1 VTIDVAE
8 LFPGAADAVYLNT
21 ASMALG
27 NRRAAEAL
35 ERVAGQWSRGRF
47 VWARA
52 EEVGEEVRSLVSS
65 LLRTDVENIAQV
77 AGVSAG
83 AATVAA
89 QIPETKNPHAN
100 AVVPARDYAS
110 NFLPWMLLQDR
121 GYELRTVEDVD
132 GELSTDAF
140 AKVIDD
146 HTAVVA
152 TSLVQSFSGFRVD
165 IDALKQLTHDSGSW
179 LVLDASQALGAI
191 DIDVDGIDA
200 LFSCGHKWTLGMR
213 GVAHLYVRPSLR
225 DSFNPIVPGWKAT
238 AEPMP
243 FYGPSLELSQTASKF
258 DASTPWFNPLV
269 DVEGLRIIAD
279 VGIRDIELHNMALID
294 ELESRGVTIPFK
306 RASRSSI
313 VSFDVADSDA
323 TIKAFENDNIIAS
336 ARAGKV
342 RVSMHLYN
350 TVADVERLVS
360 AVTAV

>member
-1 VTIDVAE
+1 MSINIRE
-8 LFPGAADAVYLNT
+8 LFPGAADGAYLNT

-27 NRRAAEAL
+27 NSRAVIAL
-35 ERVAGQWSRGRF
+35 ERALDEWSHGRF
-47 VWARA
+47 VWAEA
-52 EEVGEEVRSLVSS
+52 EVVGEEVRSLVAS

-77 AGVSAG
+77 AGASAG

-89 QIPETKNPHAN
+89 QLPRASDPHAN
-100 AVVPARDYAS
+100 IVVPARDYAS
-110 NFLPWMLLQDR
+110 NFLAWSLLAGR

-140 AKVIDD
+140 ASVVDA

-165 IDALKQLTHDSGSW
+165 LDALKEVTRGAGSW

-191 DIDVDGIDA
+191 DIDIEGVDA
-200 LFSCGHKWTLGMR
+200 LFSCSHKWTLGMR
-213 GVAHLYVRPSLR
+213 GVAHLYVRPGML
-225 DSFNPIVPGWKAT
+225 DTFEPITPGWKAT
-238 AEPMP
+238 AAPMP
-243 FYGPSLELSQTASKF
+243 YYGPSLTLSRTASKL

-269 DVEGLRIIAD
+269 DVEGLRIIGS
-279 VGIRDIELHNMALID
+279 VGIRDIEVHNMSLID

-306 RASRSSI
+306 RSNRSSI
-313 VSFDVADSDA
+313 VSFDVVDSDA

-350 TVADVERLVS
+350 TVEDVDRLV
-360 AVTAV
+360 AAIA